1 MISHAGSLSRPG
13 HSSGSAIG
21 SVAIGAVRSAILT
34 YFGLVAM
41 RHTETTVRGPPR
53 RCAERYSSAL
63 LSRSQWGPRT
73 IPGVG
78 PGRKSATRERQAN
91 IDFGGAQAPTD

>member
-1 MISHAGSLSRPG
+1 MIPHAGSPSRPG
-13 HSSGSAIG
+13 PSSGSAIG

-34 YFGLVAM
+34 YFDLVDM
-41 RHTETTVRGPPR
+41 RRTDTTGPPR
-53 RCAERYSSAL
+53 RCAERYSGAL
-63 LSRSQWGPRT
+63 PSRSQWGPRT